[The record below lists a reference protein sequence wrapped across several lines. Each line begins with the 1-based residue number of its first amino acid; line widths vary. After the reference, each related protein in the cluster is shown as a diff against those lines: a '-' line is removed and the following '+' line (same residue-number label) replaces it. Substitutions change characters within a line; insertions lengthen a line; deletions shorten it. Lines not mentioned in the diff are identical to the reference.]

1 MGFVYRGEMMQG
13 VEDHLGDTATLE
25 VGGVEVVVSSV
36 RRQCLDAEMLRI
48 AGIDADLLCRIF
60 INIAAAPATAAGSHQ
75 NDEKT
80 QEQMLE
86 SLIHRIF
93 TG

>member
-1 MGFVYRGEMMQG
+1 
-13 VEDHLGDTATLE
+13 L
-25 VGGVEVVVSSV
+25 
-36 RRQCLDAEMLRI
+36 LRI
-48 AGIDADLLCRIF
+48 AGIDADLLCRIL
-60 INIAAAPATAAGSHQ
+60 INIATAPATAAGSHQ

-80 QEQMLE
+80 QEQMLD